1 MSYPTSSL
9 PRRSARIAAKV
20 AKNARVAAHLRM
32 AVARVTPA
40 TSVDPFQGLTPEQR
54 VCAERIHKEGQERE
68 TLIWRWNT
76 SMRDAVNDVRDKLNA
91 LFEPGSKGWWI
102 AFEAHPSVQEWR
114 RVGAELK
121 EEATIWW

>member
-20 AKNARVAAHLRM
+20 AKNAYAAL
-32 AVARVTPA
+32 
-40 TSVDPFQGLTPEQR
+40 VDPFQRLTPEQR

-68 TLIWRWNT
+68 TLRWRWNT
-76 SMRDAVNDVRDKLNA
+76 SMRDAVNVVRDKLNL

-121 EEATIWW
+121 AGMFWE